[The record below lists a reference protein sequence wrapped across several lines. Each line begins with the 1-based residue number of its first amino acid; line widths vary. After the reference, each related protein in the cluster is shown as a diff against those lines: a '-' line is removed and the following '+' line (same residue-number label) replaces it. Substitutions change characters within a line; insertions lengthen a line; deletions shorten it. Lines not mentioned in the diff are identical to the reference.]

1 MEERLILVTN
11 DDGYDSRGMEAAVE
25 VARTFGRVVV
35 VAPETTQSGMSQAI
49 TMYSPLYLR
58 SVREEEGLA
67 VYAFSGTPVD
77 CVKMAFDCLL
87 RDERVDLVLSGIN
100 HGSNSA
106 VNVLYS
112 GTMGAAIEGSFYGC
126 PAVGLSLDDH
136 AADADFVRSDQFHLP
151 TVSLRIFHIQTIH
164 FRCKK
169 RGFISARTR
178 TDFHNNVFIIIRILG
193 EQQDLHFLFQLLDT
207 PFGFTVFFFQKLPH
221 FLIGLGFQHDHTVL
235 RILFHFFI
243 FLIGLHK
250 WCQIA
255 LFLHEGTETIL
266 IGRYRRLI

>member
-106 VNVLYS
+106 VNVL
-112 GTMGAAIEGSFYGC
+112 
-126 PAVGLSLDDH
+126 
-136 AADADFVRSDQFHLP
+136 
-151 TVSLRIFHIQTIH
+151 
-164 FRCKK
+164 
-169 RGFISARTR
+169 
-178 TDFHNNVFIIIRILG
+178 
-193 EQQDLHFLFQLLDT
+193 
-207 PFGFTVFFFQKLPH
+207 
-221 FLIGLGFQHDHTVL
+221 
-235 RILFHFFI
+235 
-243 FLIGLHK
+243 
-250 WCQIA
+250 
-255 LFLHEGTETIL
+255 
-266 IGRYRRLI
+266 

>member
-1 MEERLILVTN
+1 
-11 DDGYDSRGMEAAVE
+11 MEAAVE

-58 SVREEEGLA
+58 CVREEEGLA

-112 GTMGAAIEGSFYGC
+112 GTIDVYKRQKSNSEPPATASSRQTPPVTPADQASARSRRRRGTSPLQSRARANAPSTGTAHWTTTSVIETVRNLSYPGRMRK
-126 PAVGLSLDDH
+126 ALSL
-136 AADADFVRSDQFHLP
+136 
-151 TVSLRIFHIQTIH
+151 IHI
-164 FRCKK
+164 
-169 RGFISARTR
+169 
-178 TDFHNNVFIIIRILG
+178 
-193 EQQDLHFLFQLLDT
+193 
-207 PFGFTVFFFQKLPH
+207 
-221 FLIGLGFQHDHTVL
+221 
-235 RILFHFFI
+235 
-243 FLIGLHK
+243 
-250 WCQIA
+250 
-255 LFLHEGTETIL
+255 
-266 IGRYRRLI
+266 